1 MVRVIINFRNE
12 DIIRKV
18 SDYGKVIYKS
28 DLLNIIGVDIPE
40 KNMDKLRKINGIGKI
55 SFPGKADIL
64 SV

>member
-12 DIIRKV
+12 DIIRKFR
-18 SDYGKVIYKS
+18 DYGKIIYKS
-28 DLLNIIGVDIPE
+28 DVLNIIGMEVPE
-40 KNMDKLRKINGIGKI
+40 NNLDKLRKINGIEKI

>member
-18 SDYGKVIYKS
+18 RDYGKVIYKS
-28 DLLNIIGVDIPE
+28 DLLNIIGVDVPE
-40 KNMDKLRKINGIGKI
+40 NNMDKLRKINGIGKI

-64 SV
+64 SM

>member
-18 SDYGKVIYKS
+18 RDYGKVIYKS
-28 DLLNIIGVDIPE
+28 DLLNIIGMDVPE
-40 KNMDKLRKINGIGKI
+40 NNLDKLRKINGIEKI

>member
-18 SDYGKVIYKS
+18 RDYGKVIYKS
-28 DLLNIIGVDIPE
+28 DLLNIIGVEVPE
-40 KNMDKLRKINGIGKI
+40 NNLDKLRKINGIGKI
-55 SFPGKADIL
+55 SFPGEADIL

>member
-18 SDYGKVIYKS
+18 RDYGQIIYKS
-28 DLLNIIGVDIPE
+28 DLLNIIGVEVSENNLE
-40 KNMDKLRKINGIGKI
+40 KIRKINGIGKI

-64 SV
+64 SI